1 MTHGSKA
8 EHKRQWDALLD
19 LARVKAKE
27 EALAFDKLG
36 IESTLP
42 LVSRPILSLESSW
55 EFNVANEGQS
65 SSIVFTAV
73 LPLNTKLTNNLLN
86 KNPY

>member
-1 MTHGSKA
+1 M
-8 EHKRQWDALLD
+8 
-19 LARVKAKE
+19 E
-27 EALAFDKLG
+27 EALAFDELG
-36 IESTLP
+36 IERTLP
-42 LVSRPILSLESSW
+42 LVWRQILSLESSW
-55 EFNVANEGQS
+55 VFNVANEGQS